1 MGRACQNGSIYKAK
15 ISKASTAAY
24 KPINLLHSVCQTAT
38 AERLL
43 NALHTHPI
51 IGPSNHF
58 QPPFNKVAAIFFAY
72 DVGSG
77 YCMSSVCIPCSIES
91 AQPKLC
97 CATSVCAPTTHRR
110 PSSAVLITWVWHI
123 IFGICSQWSIHLI

>member
-1 MGRACQNGSIYKAK
+1 MGRASQNGSIYKAK
-15 ISKASTAAY
+15 ISKPLTAAY

-58 QPPFNKVAAIFFAY
+58 QPPFNKVAAIFLHMMLGLGT
-72 DVGSG
+72 V
-77 YCMSSVCIPCSIES
+77 
-91 AQPKLC
+91 
-97 CATSVCAPTTHRR
+97 RR
-110 PSSAVLITWVWHI
+110 QYVFLVVLNQLNPSCAVLPQRVHPPHTDVRLLQ
-123 IFGICSQWSIHLI
+123 S